1 MSIVYTK
8 VAPEHVC
15 MLMAPD
21 VPPSQS
27 ILLFTRTLVLSGTTP
42 PLVNVQCPEFEAV
55 VGVAPKRDR
64 LTSCH
69 AYEVPALTAHSP
81 VSFAV

>member
-1 MSIVYTK
+1 M
-8 VAPEHVC
+8 HVDGAGC
-15 MLMAPD
+15 FPISVHPL
-21 VPPSQS
+21 S
-27 ILLFTRTLVLSGTTP
+27 TRTLVLSGTTP
-42 PLVNVQCPEFEAV
+42 PLVNVQCPEFETV